1 EIERVGGQLGVRVQG
16 YNVPAI
22 LRFAE
27 KRQCEERVEGIP
39 EERRGTSVD
48 GLPFQVEETAK
59 ASQRLADVDGDILSL
74 IGPVSPQRRDGDGLG
89 GQTDRGH
96 AAKTMGAGNDRIAAV
111 EADFAAAVYRRH
123 PDVLENVI
131 GCGVQ
136 VDIRA
141 TFRIPE
147 LR

>member
-1 EIERVGGQLGVRVQG
+1 AEER
-16 YNVPAI
+16 N
-22 LRFAE
+22 F
-27 KRQCEERVEGIP
+27 EERVERVP
-39 EERRGTSVD
+39 EKRWASVD
-48 GLPFQVEETAK
+48 GFPFQVEETAK

-74 IGPVSPQRRDGDGLG
+74 IGAVSPQRRDGDGLG

-96 AAKTMGAGNDRIAAV
+96 AAKAMGAGNDRIAAV
-111 EADFAAAVYRRH
+111 KGDFAAAVCRRY
-123 PDVLENVI
+123 PQVLQNLI

-141 TFRIPE
+141 TFRVPE